1 MPSTSAARTWPVTAT
16 ASTEERSGVEAA
28 FDTCSRGLYRY
39 VVVRCGGD
47 THLADD
53 LMQQTWLQASRSG
66 ALVAE
71 NEQERWLFGIARNV
85 VRAHWRK
92 QARRPAHVP
101 IADPQLAAEVA
112 ERLVA
117 HELPGEIVERKELH
131 DQLLLAITELRSEEQ
146 ELIIGHYFRDE
157 PQRAI
162 ARRLGLSERA
172 VEGRLY
178 RARQA
183 LREALR
189 ELHP

>member
-1 MPSTSAARTWPVTAT
+1 M
-16 ASTEERSGVEAA
+16 
-28 FDTCSRGLYRY
+28 
-39 VVVRCGGD
+39 
-47 THLADD
+47 
-53 LMQQTWLQASRSG
+53 
-66 ALVAE
+66 
-71 NEQERWLFGIARNV
+71 
-85 VRAHWRK
+85 
-92 QARRPAHVP
+92 P

-117 HELPGEIVERKELH
+117 HELPGDIVERKELH

-146 ELIIGHYFRDE
+146 ELIIGHYLRDE